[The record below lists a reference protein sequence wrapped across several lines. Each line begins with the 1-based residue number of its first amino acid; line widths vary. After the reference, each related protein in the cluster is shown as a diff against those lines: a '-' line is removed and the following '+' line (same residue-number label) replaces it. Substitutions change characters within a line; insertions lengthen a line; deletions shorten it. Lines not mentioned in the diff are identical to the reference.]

1 MRHVK
6 PKSFQSGGDAAVFI
20 NRTSKALFEVKTMKT
35 IACWHTFLCFLMITI
50 LSEPAFAKGEGDGE
64 KLGDILQMT
73 IPATAYSMT
82 YFNRDPEGRN
92 QFYKSF
98 ATNLGITYSLKYAI
112 NKPRP
117 ENNGDYSLPSGHTSS
132 AFQGAAFIH
141 KRYGLAKAIPAY
153 VAATYVAYSR
163 VKAKKHDVI
172 DVTAGAAVGI
182 FSAFHFTT
190 RQGGVEITPLV
201 GKDFAGVSASYTW

>member
-1 MRHVK
+1 MRTK
-6 PKSFQSGGDAAVFI
+6 TYWYAV
-20 NRTSKALFEVKTMKT
+20 L
-35 IACWHTFLCFLMITI
+35 LCVAIPI
-50 LSEPAFAKGEGDGE
+50 PSEPAFAKGESSGE
-64 KLGDILQMT
+64 KLGDLLQMM

-92 QFYKSF
+92 QFYKSL

-117 ENNGDYSLPSGHTSS
+117 ENNGDYSFPSGHTSS

-141 KRYGLAKAIPAY
+141 KRYGLTEAIPAY
-153 VAATYVAYSR
+153 LAATYVAYSR
-163 VKAKKHDVI
+163 VKAKKHDVV

-190 RQGGVEITPLV
+190 PRGGVEITPLV
-201 GKDFAGVSASYTW
+201 GRDFAGVSASYSW